1 MANVKVPALLHK
13 MSKAAQK
20 AWYKKNNMTMPSEV
34 EGGGRSAAAAKRVV
48 APAPRKQMAAAPQSV
63 RAMNTARQQAYYA
76 KGGRQPIGAGGSG
89 GSSSM
94 AGVGQSSAKEIIKGI
109 KAGYNPRV
117 SLNPYEGMTAKEKK
131 AMKKEEAEQIDE
143 VTKKEAEETLGGPVK
158 TKPKMPPGKQPEG
171 YRYVRALARRAMKAG
186 LKKEEVEQVDEAK
199 KPTVGS
205 DESHQQRS
213 LHAYAKEFDAIAA
226 QALEDAAKA
235 TNKNMLNHANISAK
249 RAKEAAAMLR
259 SGKSKVHAL
268 KHYQQGTLQK
278 EEVEQIDEIDYKK
291 YLKVSQEKRPLKLR
305 AVDDAIAADKAGDPN
320 PLRKLRNTN
329 LARHFAQK
337 QLTKK
342 FNASRPAR
350 PFHVYEPGRR
360 YVGDGV
366 EHDGPIIDEAG
377 YQVIGTTK
385 DKETFRSKVHPKKAE
400 ALSTHYKMAKSRKY
414 KDIKLVKVQEEAEQ
428 VDEARRMSAAEKL
441 GRAFDSEQQRSALSR
456 QRGLD
461 LLKQKDTEK
470 MQNKLASGK
479 MSPSEVMTKL
489 KKEETEE
496 STMKYIEEKLTAADP
511 ASKWISDFVK
521 SDNPKFAGK
530 SKKERIQQALG
541 AYYAKKRGTNEEVE
555 QVDELRASTYDSAS
569 NKRQAQAGTAAKVGA
584 KHASGVLQDKS
595 DKLAYAAAM
604 AGQKEF
610 LKTLSPATKRVMS
623 KEEIEQVDELKK
635 STLASY
641 VGKAAGR
648 LAAASRL
655 QRDFEK
661 DGHTALA
668 GEFEKSAQKKKVGI
682 QKAANKLA
690 KEEVEQMDEV
700 NARNSFVATQQA
712 LTPRAKDVKASVGT
726 TRRDAAVT
734 NKYARRIS
742 KLSGGDYS
750 KQDVKGNL
758 KSLAK
763 EEAEQIDELK
773 ASTLGSYIAKSS
785 ADEKSRREK
794 GVAVSKELSAKTG
807 MKFGTPFDPKIHS
820 KNASRSAN
828 RAVAIKKLTGQ
839 AKVNAN
845 EAAEGKVAVT
855 PKEKSL
861 AAHHGDKTKIT
872 FGDVLKAR
880 LKSAAAKKMGK

>member
-1 MANVKVPALLHK
+1 
-13 MSKAAQK
+13 
-20 AWYKKNNMTMPSEV
+20 
-34 EGGGRSAAAAKRVV
+34 
-48 APAPRKQMAAAPQSV
+48 MAAAPQSV

-94 AGVGQSSAKEIIKGI
+94 AGSNMSTAKGIVAGI
-109 KAGYNPRV
+109 KAGFNPKV

-131 AMKKEEAEQIDE
+131 SMKKEEVEQIEEGNPANKAKKKEAIRQLGLKAMKAGKVDPARGYIPQRAGREQLKKEETKMNE

-158 TKPKMPPGKQPEG
+158 TKPKMPPGKQPAG
-171 YRYVRALARRAMKAG
+171 YRYVRGLARKAMKAG
-186 LKKEEVEQVDEAK
+186 MKKDEYDSPARKAMERELQYNPKYRMEEVEQV
-199 KPTVGS
+199 G
-205 DESHQQRS
+205 
-213 LHAYAKEFDAIAA
+213 
-226 QALEDAAKA
+226 
-235 TNKNMLNHANISAK
+235 
-249 RAKEAAAMLR
+249 
-259 SGKSKVHAL
+259 
-268 KHYQQGTLQK
+268 
-278 EEVEQIDEIDYKK
+278 
-291 YLKVSQEKRPLKLR
+291 
-305 AVDDAIAADKAGDPN
+305 
-320 PLRKLRNTN
+320 
-329 LARHFAQK
+329 
-337 QLTKK
+337 
-342 FNASRPAR
+342 
-350 PFHVYEPGRR
+350 
-360 YVGDGV
+360 
-366 EHDGPIIDEAG
+366 
-377 YQVIGTTK
+377 
-385 DKETFRSKVHPKKAE
+385 
-400 ALSTHYKMAKSRKY
+400 
-414 KDIKLVKVQEEAEQ
+414 
-428 VDEARRMSAAEKL
+428 EARRMSAAEKL

-470 MQNKLASGK
+470 MQNKPASGN
-479 MSPSEVMTKL
+479 MTKI

-555 QVDELRASTYDSAS
+555 TVDE
-569 NKRQAQAGTAAKVGA
+569 
-584 KHASGVLQDKS
+584 
-595 DKLAYAAAM
+595 
-604 AGQKEF
+604 
-610 LKTLSPATKRVMS
+610 
-623 KEEIEQVDELKK
+623 
-635 STLASY
+635 
-641 VGKAAGR
+641 GR
-648 LAAASRL
+648 LRRSMRGYAVLGGYGYGNKVRNQS
-655 QRDFEK
+655 
-661 DGHTALA
+661 A
-668 GEFEKSAQKKKVGI
+668 GERSREINVGLDDKQEKENARRAAEAD
-682 QKAANKLA
+682 KAKMK

-742 KLSGGDYS
+742 KLTSGAYS

>member
-1 MANVKVPALLHK
+1 MADVKVPALLHK

-34 EGGGRSAAAAKRVV
+34 EGGRSAAAAKRVV
-48 APAPRKQMAAAPQSV
+48 APAPRKQMTAAPQSI
-63 RAMNTARQQAYYA
+63 RAMNAARQKAYYE

-109 KAGYNPRV
+109 KAGYNPKVALVRYT
-117 SLNPYEGMTAKEKK
+117 N
-131 AMKKEEAEQIDE
+131 EEAEQIDE
-143 VTKKEAEETLGGPVK
+143 VTKKEAEAALGGPVK
-158 TKPKMPPGKQPEG
+158 TKPKMPAGKQPEG

-186 LKKEEVEQVDEAK
+186 LKKEEVEQMDEARRYK
-199 KPTVGS
+199 IEPKESPVFKNSEANPKMRHFSISVKNKEVGWLEHDKEDDTVRGSLHGKPVNISRHKGDTVADKFKSYINRMKEEVEQGRGRLMNSHVAYLRPKKSAPSDVKDHFEVPVNSDSKKGAHGKFAKIFGSSMAKHYEVVHVKPFVKPTV
-205 DESHQQRS
+205 
-213 LHAYAKEFDAIAA
+213 A
-226 QALEDAAKA
+226 
-235 TNKNMLNHANISAK
+235 
-249 RAKEAAAMLR
+249 
-259 SGKSKVHAL
+259 
-268 KHYQQGTLQK
+268 

-291 YLKVSQEKRPLKLR
+291 YLKVSREKRPLTMKS
-305 AVDDAIAADKAGDPN
+305 VDSALAADKAGDPN
-320 PLRKLRNTN
+320 PLRKLQNTN
-329 LARHFAQK
+329 AARKFAQK

-342 FNASRPAR
+342 FNASQPAK
-350 PFHVYEPGRR
+350 PFPVYEPGRR
-360 YVGDGV
+360 YVGDSV
-366 EHDGPIIDEAG
+366 ELDGPTIDEAG
-377 YQVIGTTK
+377 YQVVGTTK
-385 DKETFRSKVHPKKAE
+385 DKETFRSKVHPKKAD
-400 ALSTHYKMAKSRKY
+400 ALSTHYKMTKSRKY
-414 KDIKLVKVQEEAEQ
+414 KDIKLVKVQEEVEQ
-428 VDEARRMSAAEKL
+428 MDEARRRMSAAEKL
-441 GRAFDSEQQRSALSR
+441 GRAFDQEQQRSALSR

-541 AYYAKKRGTNEEVE
+541 AYYAKKRGTNEETE
-555 QVDELRASTYDSAS
+555 QVDEVNRNKTKTDDYGGRYLDSI
-569 NKRQAQAGTAAKVGA
+569 NR
-584 KHASGVLQDKS
+584 DKEI
-595 DKLAYAAAM
+595 
-604 AGQKEF
+604 KE
-610 LKTLSPATKRVMS
+610 LERKISKMSPN
-623 KEEIEQVDELKK
+623 D
-635 STLASY
+635 
-641 VGKAAGR
+641 GGGR
-648 LAAASRL
+648 Y
-655 QRDFEK
+655 
-661 DGHTALA
+661 LA
-668 GEFEKSAQKKKVGI
+668 GLKLDKM
-682 QKAANKLA
+682 KAM
-690 KEEVEQMDEV
+690 KEEVEQVDEV

-763 EEAEQIDELK
+763 EEAE
-773 ASTLGSYIAKSS
+773 
-785 ADEKSRREK
+785 
-794 GVAVSKELSAKTG
+794 
-807 MKFGTPFDPKIHS
+807 
-820 KNASRSAN
+820 
-828 RAVAIKKLTGQ
+828 
-839 AKVNAN
+839 
-845 EAAEGKVAVT
+845 GKVAVT

>member
-109 KAGYNPRV
+109 KAGYNPKVALVRYT
-117 SLNPYEGMTAKEKK
+117 N
-131 AMKKEEAEQIDE
+131 EEAEQVDE

-186 LKKEEVEQVDEAK
+186 LKKEEVEQVDEADVK
-199 KPTVGS
+199 SKPVLHKGKSIGETGIDTEASPGGGEWYAKHHKSGMNTVG
-205 DESHQQRS
+205 
-213 LHAYAKEFDAIAA
+213 FD
-226 QALEDAAKA
+226 
-235 TNKNMLNHANISAK
+235 
-249 RAKEAAAMLR
+249 
-259 SGKSKVHAL
+259 
-268 KHYQQGTLQK
+268 
-278 EEVEQIDEIDYKK
+278 
-291 YLKVSQEKRPLKLR
+291 
-305 AVDDAIAADKAGDPN
+305 
-320 PLRKLRNTN
+320 
-329 LARHFAQK
+329 
-337 QLTKK
+337 
-342 FNASRPAR
+342 SR
-350 PFHVYEPGRR
+350 
-360 YVGDGV
+360 
-366 EHDGPIIDEAG
+366 
-377 YQVIGTTK
+377 
-385 DKETFRSKVHPKKAE
+385 KKAE
-400 ALSTHYKMAKSRKY
+400 AEVRAAHG
-414 KDIKLVKVQEEAEQ
+414 IKEEVEQ

-470 MQNKLASGK
+470 MQNKPASGN
-479 MSPSEVMTKL
+479 MTKI

-555 QVDELRASTYDSAS
+555 TVDE
-569 NKRQAQAGTAAKVGA
+569 
-584 KHASGVLQDKS
+584 
-595 DKLAYAAAM
+595 
-604 AGQKEF
+604 
-610 LKTLSPATKRVMS
+610 
-623 KEEIEQVDELKK
+623 
-635 STLASY
+635 
-641 VGKAAGR
+641 GR
-648 LAAASRL
+648 LRRSMRGYAVLGGYGYGNKVRNQS
-655 QRDFEK
+655 
-661 DGHTALA
+661 A
-668 GEFEKSAQKKKVGI
+668 GERSREINVGLDDKQEKENARRAAEAD
-682 QKAANKLA
+682 KAKMK

>member
-1 MANVKVPALLHK
+1 MADVKVPALLHK

-34 EGGGRSAAAAKRVV
+34 EGGGKSAAAAKRIT
-48 APAPRKQMAAAPQSV
+48 APAPRKQMTAAPQSI
-63 RAMNTARQQAYYA
+63 RAMNAARQKAYYE

-109 KAGYNPRV
+109 KAGYNPKVALVRYT
-117 SLNPYEGMTAKEKK
+117 N
-131 AMKKEEAEQIDE
+131 EEAEQIDE
-143 VTKKEAEETLGGPVK
+143 VTKKEAEAALGGPVK
-158 TKPKMPPGKQPEG
+158 TKPKMPAGKQPEG

-186 LKKEEVEQVDEAK
+186 LKKEEVEQMDEARRYK
-199 KPTVGS
+199 IEPKESPVFKNSEANPKMRHFSISVKNKEVGWLEHDKEDDTVRGSLHGKPVNISRHKGDTVTDKFKSYINRMKEEVEQGRGRLMNSHVAYLRPKKSAPSDVKDHFEVPVNSDSKKGAHGKFAKIFGSSMAKHYEVVHVKPFVKPTV
-205 DESHQQRS
+205 
-213 LHAYAKEFDAIAA
+213 A
-226 QALEDAAKA
+226 
-235 TNKNMLNHANISAK
+235 
-249 RAKEAAAMLR
+249 
-259 SGKSKVHAL
+259 
-268 KHYQQGTLQK
+268 

-291 YLKVSQEKRPLKLR
+291 YLKVSREKRPLTMKS
-305 AVDDAIAADKAGDPN
+305 VDSALAADKAGDPN
-320 PLRKLRNTN
+320 PLRKLQNTN
-329 LARHFAQK
+329 AARKFAQK

-342 FNASRPAR
+342 FNASQPAK
-350 PFHVYEPGRR
+350 PFPVYEPGRR
-360 YVGDGV
+360 YVGDSV
-366 EHDGPIIDEAG
+366 ELDGPTIDEAG
-377 YQVIGTTK
+377 YQVVGTTK
-385 DKETFRSKVHPKKAE
+385 DKETFRSKVHPKKAD
-400 ALSTHYKMAKSRKY
+400 ALSTHYKMTKSRKY
-414 KDIKLVKVQEEAEQ
+414 KDIKLVKVQEEVEQ
-428 VDEARRMSAAEKL
+428 MDEARRRMSAAEKL
-441 GRAFDSEQQRSALSR
+441 GRAFDQEQQRSALSR

-461 LLKQKDTEK
+461 LLKQKDTER

-541 AYYAKKRGTNEEVE
+541 AYYAKKRGTNEETE
-555 QVDELRASTYDSAS
+555 QVDEVNRNKTKTDDYGGRYLDSI
-569 NKRQAQAGTAAKVGA
+569 NR
-584 KHASGVLQDKS
+584 DKEI
-595 DKLAYAAAM
+595 
-604 AGQKEF
+604 KE
-610 LKTLSPATKRVMS
+610 LERKISKMSPN
-623 KEEIEQVDELKK
+623 D
-635 STLASY
+635 
-641 VGKAAGR
+641 GGGR
-648 LAAASRL
+648 Y
-655 QRDFEK
+655 
-661 DGHTALA
+661 LA
-668 GEFEKSAQKKKVGI
+668 GLKLDKM
-682 QKAANKLA
+682 KAM
-690 KEEVEQMDEV
+690 KEEVEQVDEV

-763 EEAEQIDELK
+763 EEAE
-773 ASTLGSYIAKSS
+773 
-785 ADEKSRREK
+785 
-794 GVAVSKELSAKTG
+794 
-807 MKFGTPFDPKIHS
+807 
-820 KNASRSAN
+820 
-828 RAVAIKKLTGQ
+828 
-839 AKVNAN
+839 
-845 EAAEGKVAVT
+845 GKVAVT

>member
-34 EGGGRSAAAAKRVV
+34 EGGRSAAAAKRVV

-94 AGVGQSSAKEIIKGI
+94 AGSNMSTAKGIVAGI
-109 KAGYNPRV
+109 KAGFNPKV

-131 AMKKEEAEQIDE
+131 SMKKEEVEQIEEGNPANKAKKKEAIRQLGLKAMKAGKVDPARGYIPQRAGREQLKKEETKMNE

-158 TKPKMPPGKQPEG
+158 TKPKMPPGKQPAG
-171 YRYVRALARRAMKAG
+171 YRYVRGLARKAMKAG
-186 LKKEEVEQVDEAK
+186 MKKDEYDSPARKAMERELQYNPKYRMEEVEQV
-199 KPTVGS
+199 G
-205 DESHQQRS
+205 
-213 LHAYAKEFDAIAA
+213 
-226 QALEDAAKA
+226 
-235 TNKNMLNHANISAK
+235 
-249 RAKEAAAMLR
+249 
-259 SGKSKVHAL
+259 
-268 KHYQQGTLQK
+268 
-278 EEVEQIDEIDYKK
+278 
-291 YLKVSQEKRPLKLR
+291 
-305 AVDDAIAADKAGDPN
+305 
-320 PLRKLRNTN
+320 
-329 LARHFAQK
+329 
-337 QLTKK
+337 
-342 FNASRPAR
+342 
-350 PFHVYEPGRR
+350 
-360 YVGDGV
+360 
-366 EHDGPIIDEAG
+366 
-377 YQVIGTTK
+377 
-385 DKETFRSKVHPKKAE
+385 
-400 ALSTHYKMAKSRKY
+400 
-414 KDIKLVKVQEEAEQ
+414 
-428 VDEARRMSAAEKL
+428 EARRMSAAEKL

-470 MQNKLASGK
+470 MQNKPASGN
-479 MSPSEVMTKL
+479 MTKI

-555 QVDELRASTYDSAS
+555 TVDE
-569 NKRQAQAGTAAKVGA
+569 
-584 KHASGVLQDKS
+584 
-595 DKLAYAAAM
+595 
-604 AGQKEF
+604 
-610 LKTLSPATKRVMS
+610 
-623 KEEIEQVDELKK
+623 
-635 STLASY
+635 
-641 VGKAAGR
+641 GR
-648 LAAASRL
+648 LRRSMRGYAVLGGYGYGNKVRNQS
-655 QRDFEK
+655 
-661 DGHTALA
+661 A
-668 GEFEKSAQKKKVGI
+668 GERSREINVGLDDKQEKENARRAAEAD
-682 QKAANKLA
+682 KAKMK

-742 KLSGGDYS
+742 KLTSGAYS

-872 FGDVLKAR
+872 YGDVIKAR

>member
-1 MANVKVPALLHK
+1 MPVKVPPLLHK
-13 MSKAAQK
+13 MSLSAQK
-20 AWYKKNNMTMPSEV
+20 AWYKKNNMEMPASKPDEV
-34 EGGGRSAAAAKRVV
+34 AGKSAAAAKKIKLQ
-48 APAPRKQMAAAPQSV
+48 PRKAPEVAAGSI
-63 RAMNTARQQAYYA
+63 RAINAARQKAYMA
-76 KGGRQPIGAGGSG
+76 KGGRQPIGATGSG
-89 GSSSM
+89 GSNVM
-94 AGVGQSSAKEIIKGI
+94 AGSNMSTAKGIVAGI
-109 KAGYNPRV
+109 KAGFNPKV

-131 AMKKEEAEQIDE
+131 SMKKEEVEQIEEGNPANKAKKKEAIRQLGLKAMAAGKVDKTRGYIPQRAGREMLKKEEAEMNE
-143 VTKKEAEETLGGPVK
+143 VTKAEAEKVLGGPVK
-158 TKPKMPPGKQPEG
+158 TKPKMPPGKQPAG
-171 YRYVRALARRAMKAG
+171 YRYVRGLARKAMKAG
-186 LKKEEVEQVDEAK
+186 MKKDEYDSPARKAMERELQYNPKYRMEEVEQVEEGKIAKALAVGAMSLASMGAKAHTDTTKSVAQLAQERPALAQRLKDIGATGQVPASDKRAAELQKKQDQEMPASERRAKELKKEETEQVDEANMRFDPEAAARPKSSDVKNFLNRNKNARAGAASKKYIRRMTKLGGLGPNQTKKDTEKHMKNYFEEVEQVDE
-199 KPTVGS
+199 T
-205 DESHQQRS
+205 
-213 LHAYAKEFDAIAA
+213 
-226 QALEDAAKA
+226 
-235 TNKNMLNHANISAK
+235 
-249 RAKEAAAMLR
+249 
-259 SGKSKVHAL
+259 
-268 KHYQQGTLQK
+268 
-278 EEVEQIDEIDYKK
+278 
-291 YLKVSQEKRPLKLR
+291 
-305 AVDDAIAADKAGDPN
+305 
-320 PLRKLRNTN
+320 
-329 LARHFAQK
+329 
-337 QLTKK
+337 
-342 FNASRPAR
+342 
-350 PFHVYEPGRR
+350 
-360 YVGDGV
+360 
-366 EHDGPIIDEAG
+366 
-377 YQVIGTTK
+377 
-385 DKETFRSKVHPKKAE
+385 
-400 ALSTHYKMAKSRKY
+400 
-414 KDIKLVKVQEEAEQ
+414 
-428 VDEARRMSAAEKL
+428 RRMSAAEKL

-470 MQNKLASGK
+470 MQNKLASGN
-479 MSPSEVMTKL
+479 MTKL

-555 QVDELRASTYDSAS
+555 TVDE
-569 NKRQAQAGTAAKVGA
+569 
-584 KHASGVLQDKS
+584 
-595 DKLAYAAAM
+595 
-604 AGQKEF
+604 
-610 LKTLSPATKRVMS
+610 
-623 KEEIEQVDELKK
+623 
-635 STLASY
+635 
-641 VGKAAGR
+641 GR
-648 LAAASRL
+648 LRRSMRGYAVLGGYGYGNKVRYQS
-655 QRDFEK
+655 
-661 DGHTALA
+661 A
-668 GEFEKSAQKKKVGI
+668 GERSREINVGLDDKQEKENARRAAEAD
-682 QKAANKLA
+682 KAKMK

-700 NARNSFVATQQA
+700 NARNSFVASQQA

-734 NKYARRIS
+734 NKYARRMS
-742 KLSGGDYS
+742 KLSGGAYS

>member
-1 MANVKVPALLHK
+1 MADVKVPALLHK

-34 EGGGRSAAAAKRVV
+34 EGGGKSAAAAKRIT
-48 APAPRKQMAAAPQSV
+48 APAPRKQMTAAPQSI
-63 RAMNTARQQAYYA
+63 RAMNAARQKAYYE

-109 KAGYNPRV
+109 KAGYNPKVALVRYT
-117 SLNPYEGMTAKEKK
+117 N
-131 AMKKEEAEQIDE
+131 EEAEQIDE
-143 VTKKEAEETLGGPVK
+143 VTKKEAEAALGGPVK
-158 TKPKMPPGKQPEG
+158 TKPKMPAGKQPEG

-186 LKKEEVEQVDEAK
+186 LKKEEVEQMDEARRYK
-199 KPTVGS
+199 IEPKESPVFKNSEANPKMRHFSISVGNKEVGWLEHDKEDDTVRG
-205 DESHQQRS
+205 S
-213 LHAYAKEFDAIAA
+213 LHGKPV
-226 QALEDAAKA
+226 
-235 TNKNMLNHANISAK
+235 NISRHKGDTVADK
-249 RAKEAAAMLR
+249 F
-259 SGKSKVHAL
+259 KS
-268 KHYQQGTLQK
+268 YINRMK
-278 EEVEQIDEIDYKK
+278 EEVEQGRGRLMNSHVAYLRPKKSAPSDVKDHFEVPVNSDSKKGAHGKFAKIFGSSMAKHYEVVHVKLFVKPTVAEEVEQVDEVLRHRPGSVARLRDDNRKAKEQEAKKKAEFKKKTPIEAAKKENALKHARLLHNLSKKIRDNVEYMGHSSIDRKTRNTILNSTRHLFGEEVEQVDEVDYKK
-291 YLKVSQEKRPLKLR
+291 YLKVSREKRPLTMKS
-305 AVDDAIAADKAGDPN
+305 VDSALAADKAGDPN
-320 PLRKLRNTN
+320 PLRKLQNTN
-329 LARHFAQK
+329 AARKFAQK

-342 FNASRPAR
+342 FNASQPAK
-350 PFHVYEPGRR
+350 PFPVYEPGRR
-360 YVGDGV
+360 YVGDSV
-366 EHDGPIIDEAG
+366 ELDGPTIDEAG
-377 YQVIGTTK
+377 YQVVGTTK
-385 DKETFRSKVHPKKAE
+385 DKETFRSKVHPKKAD
-400 ALSTHYKMAKSRKY
+400 ALSTHYKMTKSRKY
-414 KDIKLVKVQEEAEQ
+414 KDIKLVKVQEEVEQ
-428 VDEARRMSAAEKL
+428 MDEARRRMSAAEKL
-441 GRAFDSEQQRSALSR
+441 GRAFDQEQQRSALSR

-541 AYYAKKRGTNEEVE
+541 AYYAKKRGTNEETE
-555 QVDELRASTYDSAS
+555 QVDEVNRNKTKTDDYGGRYLDSI
-569 NKRQAQAGTAAKVGA
+569 NR
-584 KHASGVLQDKS
+584 DKEI
-595 DKLAYAAAM
+595 
-604 AGQKEF
+604 KE
-610 LKTLSPATKRVMS
+610 LERKISKMSPN
-623 KEEIEQVDELKK
+623 D
-635 STLASY
+635 
-641 VGKAAGR
+641 GGGR
-648 LAAASRL
+648 Y
-655 QRDFEK
+655 
-661 DGHTALA
+661 LA
-668 GEFEKSAQKKKVGI
+668 GLKLDKM
-682 QKAANKLA
+682 KAM
-690 KEEVEQMDEV
+690 KEEVEQVDEV

-763 EEAEQIDELK
+763 EEAE
-773 ASTLGSYIAKSS
+773 
-785 ADEKSRREK
+785 
-794 GVAVSKELSAKTG
+794 
-807 MKFGTPFDPKIHS
+807 
-820 KNASRSAN
+820 
-828 RAVAIKKLTGQ
+828 
-839 AKVNAN
+839 
-845 EAAEGKVAVT
+845 GKVAVT

>member
-1 MANVKVPALLHK
+1 MADVKVPALLHK

-34 EGGGRSAAAAKRVV
+34 EGGGKSAAAAKRIT
-48 APAPRKQMAAAPQSV
+48 APAPRKQMTAAPQSI
-63 RAMNTARQQAYYA
+63 RAMNAARQKAYYE

-109 KAGYNPRV
+109 KAGYNPKVALVRYT
-117 SLNPYEGMTAKEKK
+117 N
-131 AMKKEEAEQIDE
+131 EEAEQIDE
-143 VTKKEAEETLGGPVK
+143 VTKKEAEAALGGPVK
-158 TKPKMPPGKQPEG
+158 TKPKMPAGKQPEG

-186 LKKEEVEQVDEAK
+186 LKKEEVEQMDEARRYK
-199 KPTVGS
+199 IEPKESPVFKNSEANPKMRHFSISVKNKEVGWLEHDKEDDTVRGSLHGKPVNISRHKGDTVADKFKSYINRMKEEVEQGRGRLMNSHVAYLRPKKSAPSDVKDHFEVPVNSDSKKGAHGKFAKIFGSSMAKHYEVVHVKPFVKPTV
-205 DESHQQRS
+205 
-213 LHAYAKEFDAIAA
+213 A
-226 QALEDAAKA
+226 
-235 TNKNMLNHANISAK
+235 
-249 RAKEAAAMLR
+249 
-259 SGKSKVHAL
+259 
-268 KHYQQGTLQK
+268 

-291 YLKVSQEKRPLKLR
+291 YLKVSREKRPLTMKS
-305 AVDDAIAADKAGDPN
+305 VDSALAADKAGDPN
-320 PLRKLRNTN
+320 PLRKLQNTN
-329 LARHFAQK
+329 AARKFAQK

-342 FNASRPAR
+342 FNASQPAK
-350 PFHVYEPGRR
+350 PFPVYEPGRR
-360 YVGDGV
+360 YVGDSV
-366 EHDGPIIDEAG
+366 ELDGPTIDEAG
-377 YQVIGTTK
+377 YQVVGTTK
-385 DKETFRSKVHPKKAE
+385 DKETFRSKVHPKKAD
-400 ALSTHYKMAKSRKY
+400 ALSTHYKMTKSRKY
-414 KDIKLVKVQEEAEQ
+414 KDIKLVKVQEEVEQ
-428 VDEARRMSAAEKL
+428 MDEARRRMSAAEKL
-441 GRAFDSEQQRSALSR
+441 GRAFDQEQQRSALSR

-461 LLKQKDTEK
+461 LLKQKDTER

-541 AYYAKKRGTNEEVE
+541 AYYAKKRGTNEETE
-555 QVDELRASTYDSAS
+555 QVDEVNRNKTKTDDYGGRYLDSI
-569 NKRQAQAGTAAKVGA
+569 NR
-584 KHASGVLQDKS
+584 DKEI
-595 DKLAYAAAM
+595 
-604 AGQKEF
+604 KE
-610 LKTLSPATKRVMS
+610 LERKISKMSPN
-623 KEEIEQVDELKK
+623 D
-635 STLASY
+635 
-641 VGKAAGR
+641 GGGR
-648 LAAASRL
+648 Y
-655 QRDFEK
+655 
-661 DGHTALA
+661 LA
-668 GEFEKSAQKKKVGI
+668 GLKLDKM
-682 QKAANKLA
+682 KAM
-690 KEEVEQMDEV
+690 KEEVEQVDEV

-763 EEAEQIDELK
+763 EEAE
-773 ASTLGSYIAKSS
+773 
-785 ADEKSRREK
+785 
-794 GVAVSKELSAKTG
+794 
-807 MKFGTPFDPKIHS
+807 
-820 KNASRSAN
+820 
-828 RAVAIKKLTGQ
+828 
-839 AKVNAN
+839 
-845 EAAEGKVAVT
+845 GKVAVT

>member
-89 GSSSM
+89 GHSSM
-94 AGVGQSSAKEIIKGI
+94 AGSNMSTAKGIVAGI
-109 KAGYNPRV
+109 KAGFNPKV

-131 AMKKEEAEQIDE
+131 SMKKEEVEQIEEGNPANKAKKKEAIRQLGLKAMKAGKVDPARGYIPQRAGREQLKKEETKMNE

-158 TKPKMPPGKQPEG
+158 TKPKMPPGKQPAG
-171 YRYVRALARRAMKAG
+171 YRYVRGLARKAMKAG
-186 LKKEEVEQVDEAK
+186 MKKDEYDSPARKAMERELQYNPKYRMEEVEQV
-199 KPTVGS
+199 G
-205 DESHQQRS
+205 
-213 LHAYAKEFDAIAA
+213 
-226 QALEDAAKA
+226 
-235 TNKNMLNHANISAK
+235 
-249 RAKEAAAMLR
+249 
-259 SGKSKVHAL
+259 
-268 KHYQQGTLQK
+268 
-278 EEVEQIDEIDYKK
+278 
-291 YLKVSQEKRPLKLR
+291 
-305 AVDDAIAADKAGDPN
+305 
-320 PLRKLRNTN
+320 
-329 LARHFAQK
+329 
-337 QLTKK
+337 
-342 FNASRPAR
+342 
-350 PFHVYEPGRR
+350 
-360 YVGDGV
+360 
-366 EHDGPIIDEAG
+366 
-377 YQVIGTTK
+377 
-385 DKETFRSKVHPKKAE
+385 
-400 ALSTHYKMAKSRKY
+400 
-414 KDIKLVKVQEEAEQ
+414 
-428 VDEARRMSAAEKL
+428 EARRMSAAEKL

-470 MQNKLASGK
+470 MQNKPASGN
-479 MSPSEVMTKL
+479 MTKI

-555 QVDELRASTYDSAS
+555 TVDE
-569 NKRQAQAGTAAKVGA
+569 
-584 KHASGVLQDKS
+584 
-595 DKLAYAAAM
+595 
-604 AGQKEF
+604 
-610 LKTLSPATKRVMS
+610 
-623 KEEIEQVDELKK
+623 
-635 STLASY
+635 
-641 VGKAAGR
+641 GR
-648 LAAASRL
+648 LRRSMRGYAVLGGYGYGNKVRNQS
-655 QRDFEK
+655 
-661 DGHTALA
+661 A
-668 GEFEKSAQKKKVGI
+668 GERSREINVGLDDKQEKENARRAAEAD
-682 QKAANKLA
+682 KAKMK

-742 KLSGGDYS
+742 KLTSGAYS

>member
-109 KAGYNPRV
+109 KAGYNPKVALVRYT
-117 SLNPYEGMTAKEKK
+117 N
-131 AMKKEEAEQIDE
+131 EEVEQVDE

-186 LKKEEVEQVDEAK
+186 LKKEEVEQVDEAGAFLRKVIPGLGK
-199 KPTVGS
+199 K
-205 DESHQQRS
+205 
-213 LHAYAKEFDAIAA
+213 
-226 QALEDAAKA
+226 QADDRAEKHINTALTSIRGGEPANELARMKAAAKLKNIA
-235 TNKNMLNHANISAK
+235 RGNKPIGFFP
-249 RAKEAAAMLR
+249 KEA
-259 SGKSKVHAL
+259 
-268 KHYQQGTLQK
+268 
-278 EEVEQIDEIDYKK
+278 
-291 YLKVSQEKRPLKLR
+291 
-305 AVDDAIAADKAGDPN
+305 
-320 PLRKLRNTN
+320 
-329 LARHFAQK
+329 K
-337 QLTKK
+337 QM
-342 FNASRPAR
+342 
-350 PFHVYEPGRR
+350 
-360 YVGDGV
+360 
-366 EHDGPIIDEAG
+366 DEAG

-414 KDIKLVKVQEEAEQ
+414 KDIKLVKVQEEVEQ

-555 QVDELRASTYDSAS
+555 QIDELENKTLLSYVKKARGEGGGNSYLDALTLAPGAREKAEKRTKGLRAVQRALGRNFKAGKAGEEVYEEVEQVDEGRLRRSMRGYAVLGGYGYGNKVRYQSAGERS
-569 NKRQAQAGTAAKVGA
+569 REINVGLDDKQEKENARRAAEADKA
-584 KHASGVLQDKS
+584 KMK
-595 DKLAYAAAM
+595 
-604 AGQKEF
+604 
-610 LKTLSPATKRVMS
+610 
-623 KEEIEQVDELKK
+623 KEEVEQIDELKK

-655 QRDFEK
+655 QKDFEK

-682 QKAANKLA
+682 QKAANK
-690 KEEVEQMDEV
+690 
-700 NARNSFVATQQA
+700 
-712 LTPRAKDVKASVGT
+712 
-726 TRRDAAVT
+726 
-734 NKYARRIS
+734 
-742 KLSGGDYS
+742 
-750 KQDVKGNL
+750 
-758 KSLAK
+758 LAK

>member
-109 KAGYNPRV
+109 KAGYNPKVALVRYT
-117 SLNPYEGMTAKEKK
+117 N
-131 AMKKEEAEQIDE
+131 EEAEQVDE

-186 LKKEEVEQVDEAK
+186 LKKEEVEQIDEISPGLARK
-199 KPTVGS
+199 AAAASQVKAIEFS
-205 DESHQQRS
+205 DYSGLS
-213 LHAYAKEFDAIAA
+213 NLHNKEG
-226 QALEDAAKA
+226 K
-235 TNKNMLNHANISAK
+235 
-249 RAKEAAAMLR
+249 KEANRLNRKSDKAMDYI
-259 SGKSKVHAL
+259 GKRQGQKGVDKVNRMVTRVV
-268 KHYQQGTLQK
+268 G
-278 EEVEQIDEIDYKK
+278 EEVEQ
-291 YLKVSQEKRPLKLR
+291 V
-305 AVDDAIAADKAGDPN
+305 
-320 PLRKLRNTN
+320 
-329 LARHFAQK
+329 
-337 QLTKK
+337 
-342 FNASRPAR
+342 
-350 PFHVYEPGRR
+350 
-360 YVGDGV
+360 
-366 EHDGPIIDEAG
+366 DEAG
-377 YQVIGTTK
+377 YQVVGTTK

-414 KDIKLVKVQEEAEQ
+414 KDIKLVKVQKEAKQ
-428 VDEARRMSAAEKL
+428 VDEADYKKYLKASQEKRPLTMKSVDSALAADKAGDPNPLRKLGNTNAARKFAQKQLTKKFNASQPARPFPVYEPGRTYVGDSVEHDGPVIDEARRMSAAEKL

-470 MQNKLASGK
+470 MQNKPASGN
-479 MSPSEVMTKL
+479 MTKL

-555 QVDELRASTYDSAS
+555 QVDEVNRNKTKTDDYGGRYLDSINRDKEIKELERKISKMSPNDGGGRYLAGLKLDKMKAMKEEVEQVFEQDDTMEKKEMAQTQLHFIKYAAEEILGFIKMGGEIEEWYQNKLSKVQSEVESLHSYIEGEKRRTGMVEEAEQVDELRASTYASAS

-584 KHASGVLQDKS
+584 NHASRVLQDKS
-595 DKLAYAAAM
+595 DKLAYSAAM
-604 AGQKEF
+604 TGQREF

-623 KEEIEQVDELKK
+623 KEE
-635 STLASY
+635 
-641 VGKAAGR
+641 
-648 LAAASRL
+648 
-655 QRDFEK
+655 
-661 DGHTALA
+661 
-668 GEFEKSAQKKKVGI
+668 
-682 QKAANKLA
+682 
-690 KEEVEQMDEV
+690 
-700 NARNSFVATQQA
+700 
-712 LTPRAKDVKASVGT
+712 
-726 TRRDAAVT
+726 
-734 NKYARRIS
+734 
-742 KLSGGDYS
+742 
-750 KQDVKGNL
+750 
-758 KSLAK
+758 
-763 EEAEQIDELK
+763 
-773 ASTLGSYIAKSS
+773 
-785 ADEKSRREK
+785 
-794 GVAVSKELSAKTG
+794 
-807 MKFGTPFDPKIHS
+807 
-820 KNASRSAN
+820 
-828 RAVAIKKLTGQ
+828 
-839 AKVNAN
+839 
-845 EAAEGKVAVT
+845 AEGKVAVT

>member
-94 AGVGQSSAKEIIKGI
+94 AGSNMSTAKGIVAGI
-109 KAGYNPRV
+109 KAGFNPKV

-131 AMKKEEAEQIDE
+131 SMKKEEVEQIEEGNPANKAKKKEAIRQLGLKAMKAGKVDPARGYIPQRAGREQLKKEETKMNE

-158 TKPKMPPGKQPEG
+158 TKPKMPPGKQPAG
-171 YRYVRALARRAMKAG
+171 YRYVRGLARKAMKAG
-186 LKKEEVEQVDEAK
+186 MKKDEYDSPARKAMERELQYNPKYRMEEVEQV
-199 KPTVGS
+199 G
-205 DESHQQRS
+205 
-213 LHAYAKEFDAIAA
+213 
-226 QALEDAAKA
+226 
-235 TNKNMLNHANISAK
+235 
-249 RAKEAAAMLR
+249 
-259 SGKSKVHAL
+259 
-268 KHYQQGTLQK
+268 
-278 EEVEQIDEIDYKK
+278 
-291 YLKVSQEKRPLKLR
+291 
-305 AVDDAIAADKAGDPN
+305 
-320 PLRKLRNTN
+320 
-329 LARHFAQK
+329 
-337 QLTKK
+337 
-342 FNASRPAR
+342 
-350 PFHVYEPGRR
+350 
-360 YVGDGV
+360 
-366 EHDGPIIDEAG
+366 
-377 YQVIGTTK
+377 
-385 DKETFRSKVHPKKAE
+385 
-400 ALSTHYKMAKSRKY
+400 
-414 KDIKLVKVQEEAEQ
+414 
-428 VDEARRMSAAEKL
+428 EARRMSAAEKL

-470 MQNKLASGK
+470 MQNKPASGN
-479 MSPSEVMTKL
+479 MTKI

-555 QVDELRASTYDSAS
+555 TVDE
-569 NKRQAQAGTAAKVGA
+569 
-584 KHASGVLQDKS
+584 
-595 DKLAYAAAM
+595 
-604 AGQKEF
+604 
-610 LKTLSPATKRVMS
+610 
-623 KEEIEQVDELKK
+623 
-635 STLASY
+635 
-641 VGKAAGR
+641 GR
-648 LAAASRL
+648 LRRSMRGYAVLGGYGYGNKVRNQS
-655 QRDFEK
+655 
-661 DGHTALA
+661 A
-668 GEFEKSAQKKKVGI
+668 GERSREINVGLDDKQEKENARRAAEAD
-682 QKAANKLA
+682 KAKMK

>member
-1 MANVKVPALLHK
+1 
-13 MSKAAQK
+13 
-20 AWYKKNNMTMPSEV
+20 
-34 EGGGRSAAAAKRVV
+34 
-48 APAPRKQMAAAPQSV
+48 
-63 RAMNTARQQAYYA
+63 MNTARQQAYYA

-94 AGVGQSSAKEIIKGI
+94 AGSNMSTAKGIVAGI
-109 KAGYNPRV
+109 KAGFNPKV

-131 AMKKEEAEQIDE
+131 SMKKEEVEQIEEGNPANKAKKKEAIRQLGLKAMKAGKVDPARGYIPQRAGREQLKKEETKMNE

-158 TKPKMPPGKQPEG
+158 TKPKMPPGKQPAG
-171 YRYVRALARRAMKAG
+171 YRYVRGLARKAMKAG
-186 LKKEEVEQVDEAK
+186 MKKDEYDSPARKAMERELQYNPKYRMEEVEQV
-199 KPTVGS
+199 G
-205 DESHQQRS
+205 
-213 LHAYAKEFDAIAA
+213 
-226 QALEDAAKA
+226 
-235 TNKNMLNHANISAK
+235 
-249 RAKEAAAMLR
+249 
-259 SGKSKVHAL
+259 
-268 KHYQQGTLQK
+268 
-278 EEVEQIDEIDYKK
+278 
-291 YLKVSQEKRPLKLR
+291 
-305 AVDDAIAADKAGDPN
+305 
-320 PLRKLRNTN
+320 
-329 LARHFAQK
+329 
-337 QLTKK
+337 
-342 FNASRPAR
+342 
-350 PFHVYEPGRR
+350 
-360 YVGDGV
+360 
-366 EHDGPIIDEAG
+366 
-377 YQVIGTTK
+377 
-385 DKETFRSKVHPKKAE
+385 
-400 ALSTHYKMAKSRKY
+400 
-414 KDIKLVKVQEEAEQ
+414 
-428 VDEARRMSAAEKL
+428 EARRMSAAEKL

-470 MQNKLASGK
+470 MQNKPASGN
-479 MSPSEVMTKL
+479 MTKI

-555 QVDELRASTYDSAS
+555 TVDE
-569 NKRQAQAGTAAKVGA
+569 
-584 KHASGVLQDKS
+584 
-595 DKLAYAAAM
+595 
-604 AGQKEF
+604 
-610 LKTLSPATKRVMS
+610 
-623 KEEIEQVDELKK
+623 
-635 STLASY
+635 
-641 VGKAAGR
+641 GR
-648 LAAASRL
+648 LRRSMRGYAVLGGYGYGNKVRNQS
-655 QRDFEK
+655 
-661 DGHTALA
+661 A
-668 GEFEKSAQKKKVGI
+668 GERSREINVGLDDKQEKENARRAAEAD
-682 QKAANKLA
+682 KAKMK

-742 KLSGGDYS
+742 KLTSGAYS

>member
-1 MANVKVPALLHK
+1 MADVKVPALLHK

-34 EGGGRSAAAAKRVV
+34 EGGGKSAAAAKRIT
-48 APAPRKQMAAAPQSV
+48 APAPRKQMTAAPQSI
-63 RAMNTARQQAYYA
+63 RAMNAARQKAYYE

-109 KAGYNPRV
+109 KAGYNPKVALVRYT
-117 SLNPYEGMTAKEKK
+117 N
-131 AMKKEEAEQIDE
+131 EEAEQIDE
-143 VTKKEAEETLGGPVK
+143 VTKKEAEAALGGPVK
-158 TKPKMPPGKQPEG
+158 TKPKMPAGKQPEG

-186 LKKEEVEQVDEAK
+186 LKKEEVEQMDEARRYK
-199 KPTVGS
+199 IEPKESPVFKNSEANPKMRHFSISVGNKEVGWLEHDKEDDTVRG
-205 DESHQQRS
+205 S
-213 LHAYAKEFDAIAA
+213 LHGKPV
-226 QALEDAAKA
+226 
-235 TNKNMLNHANISAK
+235 NISRHK
-249 RAKEAAAMLR
+249 GDTVTDKF
-259 SGKSKVHAL
+259 KS
-268 KHYQQGTLQK
+268 YINRMK
-278 EEVEQIDEIDYKK
+278 EEVEQGRGRLMNSHVAYLRPKKSAPSDVKDHFEVPVNSDSKKGAHGKFAKIFGSSMAKHYEVVHVKLFVKPTVAEEVEQVDEVDYKK
-291 YLKVSQEKRPLKLR
+291 YLKASQEKRPLTMKS
-305 AVDDAIAADKAGDPN
+305 VDSALAADKAGDPN
-320 PLRKLRNTN
+320 PLRKLQNTN
-329 LARHFAQK
+329 AARKFAQK

-342 FNASRPAR
+342 FNASQPAK
-350 PFHVYEPGRR
+350 PFPVYEPGRR
-360 YVGDGV
+360 YVGDSV
-366 EHDGPIIDEAG
+366 ELDGPTIDEAG
-377 YQVIGTTK
+377 YQVVGTTK
-385 DKETFRSKVHPKKAE
+385 DKETFRSKVHPKKAD
-400 ALSTHYKMAKSRKY
+400 ALSTHYKMTKSRKY
-414 KDIKLVKVQEEAEQ
+414 KDIKLVKVQEEVEQ
-428 VDEARRMSAAEKL
+428 MDEARRRMSAAEKL
-441 GRAFDSEQQRSALSR
+441 GRAFDQEQQRSALSR

-541 AYYAKKRGTNEEVE
+541 AYYAKKRGTNEETE
-555 QVDELRASTYDSAS
+555 QVDEVNRNKTKTDDYGGRYLDSI
-569 NKRQAQAGTAAKVGA
+569 NR
-584 KHASGVLQDKS
+584 DKEI
-595 DKLAYAAAM
+595 
-604 AGQKEF
+604 KE
-610 LKTLSPATKRVMS
+610 LERKISKMSPN
-623 KEEIEQVDELKK
+623 D
-635 STLASY
+635 
-641 VGKAAGR
+641 GGGR
-648 LAAASRL
+648 Y
-655 QRDFEK
+655 
-661 DGHTALA
+661 LA
-668 GEFEKSAQKKKVGI
+668 GLKLDKM
-682 QKAANKLA
+682 KAM
-690 KEEVEQMDEV
+690 KEEVEQVDEV

-763 EEAEQIDELK
+763 EEAE
-773 ASTLGSYIAKSS
+773 
-785 ADEKSRREK
+785 
-794 GVAVSKELSAKTG
+794 
-807 MKFGTPFDPKIHS
+807 
-820 KNASRSAN
+820 
-828 RAVAIKKLTGQ
+828 
-839 AKVNAN
+839 
-845 EAAEGKVAVT
+845 GKVAVT

>member
-109 KAGYNPRV
+109 KAGYNPKVALVRYT
-117 SLNPYEGMTAKEKK
+117 N
-131 AMKKEEAEQIDE
+131 EEAEQVDE

-186 LKKEEVEQVDEAK
+186 LKKEEVEQVDEVNRNKTKTDDYGGRYLDSINRDKEIKELERKISKMSPNDGGGRYLAGLK
-199 KPTVGS
+199 LDKMQAMKEEAEQV
-205 DESHQQRS
+205 DEIR
-213 LHAYAKEFDAIAA
+213 IAGV
-226 QALEDAAKA
+226 L
-235 TNKNMLNHANISAK
+235 
-249 RAKEAAAMLR
+249 AAMEKSR
-259 SGKSKVHAL
+259 YNPQVGDKIRTRMGGQIPGTVTKVTDTHVHFTHPEGKKYKTSVNNVM
-268 KHYQQGTLQK
+268 K
-278 EEVEQIDEIDYKK
+278 EEAEQ
-291 YLKVSQEKRPLKLR
+291 V
-305 AVDDAIAADKAGDPN
+305 
-320 PLRKLRNTN
+320 
-329 LARHFAQK
+329 
-337 QLTKK
+337 
-342 FNASRPAR
+342 
-350 PFHVYEPGRR
+350 
-360 YVGDGV
+360 
-366 EHDGPIIDEAG
+366 DEAG
-377 YQVIGTTK
+377 YQVVGTTK
-385 DKETFRSKVHPKKAE
+385 DKETFRSKVHPKKAD

-470 MQNKLASGK
+470 MQNKLASGN
-479 MSPSEVMTKL
+479 MTKL

-555 QVDELRASTYDSAS
+555 QVDEGRLRRSMRGYAVLGGYGYGNKVRYQSAGERS
-569 NKRQAQAGTAAKVGA
+569 REINVGLDDKQEKENARRAAEADKA
-584 KHASGVLQDKS
+584 KMK
-595 DKLAYAAAM
+595 
-604 AGQKEF
+604 
-610 LKTLSPATKRVMS
+610 
-623 KEEIEQVDELKK
+623 KEELEQV
-635 STLASY
+635 
-641 VGKAAGR
+641 
-648 LAAASRL
+648 
-655 QRDFEK
+655 
-661 DGHTALA
+661 
-668 GEFEKSAQKKKVGI
+668 
-682 QKAANKLA
+682 
-690 KEEVEQMDEV
+690 DEV

-742 KLSGGDYS
+742 KLTSGAYS

>member
-1 MANVKVPALLHK
+1 MEMPA
-13 MSKAAQK
+13 SKP
-20 AWYKKNNMTMPSEV
+20 NEV
-34 EGGGRSAAAAKRVV
+34 AGKSAAAAKKVKV
-48 APAPRKQMAAAPQSV
+48 APRTVAAIEPNSV
-63 RAMNTARQQAYYA
+63 RAINAARQKEYMA
-76 KGGRQPIGAGGSG
+76 KGGRQPIGAAGSG
-89 GSSSM
+89 GNSSM
-94 AGVGQSSAKEIIKGI
+94 AGSNMSTAKGIVAGI
-109 KAGYNPRV
+109 KAGFNPKV
-117 SLNPYEGMTAKEKK
+117 SLDPYESERAKKVGPRSLKLKKESVDEALSPERKRMFDLKLKYIKK
-131 AMKKEEAEQIDE
+131 AANRKDRAKPSKVDTPRTALNPAADMKLNPKPMDTRTWDYIMKNEEAEQIEEGNPANKAKKKEAIRQLGLKAMAAGKVDKARGYIPQRAGREQLKKEETEMNE
-143 VTKKEAEETLGGPVK
+143 VTKSEAEKVLGGPVK
-158 TKPKMPPGKQPEG
+158 TKPKMPPGKQPAG
-171 YRYVRALARRAMKAG
+171 YRYVRGLARKAMKAG
-186 LKKEEVEQVDEAK
+186 MKKDEYDSPARKAMERELQYNPKYRMEEVEQV
-199 KPTVGS
+199 G
-205 DESHQQRS
+205 
-213 LHAYAKEFDAIAA
+213 
-226 QALEDAAKA
+226 
-235 TNKNMLNHANISAK
+235 
-249 RAKEAAAMLR
+249 
-259 SGKSKVHAL
+259 
-268 KHYQQGTLQK
+268 
-278 EEVEQIDEIDYKK
+278 
-291 YLKVSQEKRPLKLR
+291 
-305 AVDDAIAADKAGDPN
+305 
-320 PLRKLRNTN
+320 
-329 LARHFAQK
+329 
-337 QLTKK
+337 
-342 FNASRPAR
+342 
-350 PFHVYEPGRR
+350 
-360 YVGDGV
+360 
-366 EHDGPIIDEAG
+366 
-377 YQVIGTTK
+377 
-385 DKETFRSKVHPKKAE
+385 
-400 ALSTHYKMAKSRKY
+400 
-414 KDIKLVKVQEEAEQ
+414 
-428 VDEARRMSAAEKL
+428 EARRMSAAEKL

-470 MQNKLASGK
+470 MQNKPASGN
-479 MSPSEVMTKL
+479 MTKI

-555 QVDELRASTYDSAS
+555 TVDE
-569 NKRQAQAGTAAKVGA
+569 
-584 KHASGVLQDKS
+584 
-595 DKLAYAAAM
+595 
-604 AGQKEF
+604 
-610 LKTLSPATKRVMS
+610 
-623 KEEIEQVDELKK
+623 
-635 STLASY
+635 
-641 VGKAAGR
+641 GR
-648 LAAASRL
+648 LRRSMRGYAVLGGYGYGNKVRNQS
-655 QRDFEK
+655 
-661 DGHTALA
+661 A
-668 GEFEKSAQKKKVGI
+668 GERSREINVGLDDKQEKENARRAAEAD
-682 QKAANKLA
+682 KAKMK

-742 KLSGGDYS
+742 KLTSGAYS

>member
-1 MANVKVPALLHK
+1 MADVKVPALLHK

-34 EGGGRSAAAAKRVV
+34 EGGGKSAAAAKRIT
-48 APAPRKQMAAAPQSV
+48 APAPRKQMTAAPQSI
-63 RAMNTARQQAYYA
+63 RAMNAARQKAYYE

-109 KAGYNPRV
+109 KAGYNPKVALVRYT
-117 SLNPYEGMTAKEKK
+117 N
-131 AMKKEEAEQIDE
+131 EEAEQIDE
-143 VTKKEAEETLGGPVK
+143 VTKKEAEAALGGPVK
-158 TKPKMPPGKQPEG
+158 TKPKMPAGKQPEG

-186 LKKEEVEQVDEAK
+186 LKKEEVEQMDEARRYK
-199 KPTVGS
+199 IEPKESPVFKNSEANPKMRHFSISVKNKEVGWLEHDKEDDTVRG
-205 DESHQQRS
+205 S
-213 LHAYAKEFDAIAA
+213 LHGKPV
-226 QALEDAAKA
+226 
-235 TNKNMLNHANISAK
+235 NISRHKGDTVADK
-249 RAKEAAAMLR
+249 F
-259 SGKSKVHAL
+259 KS
-268 KHYQQGTLQK
+268 YINRMK
-278 EEVEQIDEIDYKK
+278 EEVEQGRGRLMNSHVAYLRPKKSAPSDVKDHFEVPVNSDSKKGAHGKFAKIFGSSMAKHYEVVHVKLFVKPTVAEEVEQVDEVDYKK
-291 YLKVSQEKRPLKLR
+291 YLKASQEKRPLTMKS
-305 AVDDAIAADKAGDPN
+305 VDSALAADKAGDPN
-320 PLRKLRNTN
+320 PLRKLQNTN
-329 LARHFAQK
+329 AARKFAQK

-342 FNASRPAR
+342 FNASQPAK
-350 PFHVYEPGRR
+350 PFPVYEPGRR
-360 YVGDGV
+360 YVGDSV
-366 EHDGPIIDEAG
+366 ELDGPTIDEAG
-377 YQVIGTTK
+377 YQVVGTTK
-385 DKETFRSKVHPKKAE
+385 DKETFRSKVHPKKAD
-400 ALSTHYKMAKSRKY
+400 ALSTHYKMTKSRKY
-414 KDIKLVKVQEEAEQ
+414 KDIKLVKVQEEVEQ
-428 VDEARRMSAAEKL
+428 MDEARRRMSAAEKL
-441 GRAFDSEQQRSALSR
+441 GRAFDQEQQRSALSR

-541 AYYAKKRGTNEEVE
+541 AYYAKKRGTNEETE
-555 QVDELRASTYDSAS
+555 QVDEVNRNKTKTDDYGGRYLDSI
-569 NKRQAQAGTAAKVGA
+569 NR
-584 KHASGVLQDKS
+584 DKEI
-595 DKLAYAAAM
+595 
-604 AGQKEF
+604 KE
-610 LKTLSPATKRVMS
+610 LERKISKMSPN
-623 KEEIEQVDELKK
+623 D
-635 STLASY
+635 
-641 VGKAAGR
+641 GGGR
-648 LAAASRL
+648 Y
-655 QRDFEK
+655 
-661 DGHTALA
+661 LA
-668 GEFEKSAQKKKVGI
+668 GLKLDKM
-682 QKAANKLA
+682 KAM
-690 KEEVEQMDEV
+690 KEEVEQVDEV

-763 EEAEQIDELK
+763 EEAE
-773 ASTLGSYIAKSS
+773 
-785 ADEKSRREK
+785 
-794 GVAVSKELSAKTG
+794 
-807 MKFGTPFDPKIHS
+807 
-820 KNASRSAN
+820 
-828 RAVAIKKLTGQ
+828 
-839 AKVNAN
+839 
-845 EAAEGKVAVT
+845 GKVAVT